1 MIDKS
6 KKYWTGDSSE
16 DIAEWLR
23 IYSEED
29 SMDVKPV
36 ICHTCGGESFEL
48 RVDRNEARSR

>member
-23 IYSEED
+23 IYSKED